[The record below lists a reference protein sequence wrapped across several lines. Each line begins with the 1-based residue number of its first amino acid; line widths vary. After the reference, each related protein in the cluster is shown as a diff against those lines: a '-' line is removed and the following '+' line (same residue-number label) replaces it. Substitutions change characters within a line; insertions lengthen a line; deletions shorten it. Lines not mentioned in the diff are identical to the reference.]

1 MTKRQSRLIFRS
13 FFGSSG
19 GMVQIIDGHVTIQ
32 RARSGGEMIL
42 DLRVLDSSFA
52 FVETDNELLLR
63 AFEMRLTGARKSD
76 SEL

>member
-1 MTKRQSRLIFRS
+1 M
-13 FFGSSG
+13 
-19 GMVQIIDGHVTIQ
+19 QIIDGHVTIQ